1 MKKIKKIK
9 EDSVIL
15 YGSYVYWTAA
25 PSYPLVTLVPSWS
38 SSDVLHGC
46 LKDNAEIQNTIKYQK
61 RYTNYNVQDDDPA
74 CQCYNVKIT
83 YEV

>member
-1 MKKIKKIK
+1 MVLM
-9 EDSVIL
+9 STGLQPQVIL
-15 YGSYVYWTAA
+15 F
-25 PSYPLVTLVPSWS
+25 VTLVPSWS